1 MRNKWL
7 GALALVSVT
16 FMQFSCGGC
25 NGGGGDADIQFIPGD
40 DKSAA
45 DVNYDSDAM
54 NEVIGSFSSPVE
66 MAATVEDS
74 GVPFS
79 TKYLAN
85 PETVKEY
92 SSSFKKALGL
102 GVLSADLGYLNVYS
116 KTSQILDYLV
126 SIRGLTEDLK
136 LGQFFDFGSLKRL
149 ATSEDN
155 LDSLQI
161 MCTQSYQN
169 MDEHLRNNQRS
180 NLSVLLVTG
189 VWVESFYLITQV
201 TKEQSS
207 KGEPSERLR
216 ETVGLQKNILNNL
229 LPIVKLFKDTDKNF
243 ENLVQNL
250 EELKDVLSAA
260 KITEHVD
267 NTMPASEDGVIMQNE
282 YSVVELSNE
291 DLQEIITTTE
301 KIRNKIIAL

>member
-25 NGGGGDADIQFIPGD
+25 NGGCNGSGGDADIQFIPGD

-136 LGQFFDFGSLKRL
+136 LGQFFDFQALKRL
-149 ATSEDN
+149 ATAEDN
-155 LDSLQI
+155 IDSLQF
-161 MCTQSYQN
+161 MCVNSYHD
-169 MDEHLRNNQRS
+169 MDEHLRTNQRS
-180 NLSVLLVTG
+180 NLSALLVTG
-189 VWVESFYLITQV
+189 VWVESLYLITQV
-201 TKEQSS
+201 AKEQPSDQF
-207 KGEPSERLR
+207 KETIGE
-216 ETVGLQKNILNNL
+216 QKNILNRL
-229 LPIVKLFKDTDKNF
+229 LPILKVFKNTDKNF
-243 ENLVQNL
+243 EELVQYL
-250 EELKDVLSAA
+250 EELKEVLDVA
-260 KITEHVD
+260 KITDHV
-267 NTMPASEDGVIMQNE
+267 NENAQPREDGVIVQNE
-282 YSVVELSNE
+282 YSVVELSQE
-291 DLQEIITTTE
+291 ELQEIITTTE
-301 KIRNKIIAL
+301 KIRNKIVK